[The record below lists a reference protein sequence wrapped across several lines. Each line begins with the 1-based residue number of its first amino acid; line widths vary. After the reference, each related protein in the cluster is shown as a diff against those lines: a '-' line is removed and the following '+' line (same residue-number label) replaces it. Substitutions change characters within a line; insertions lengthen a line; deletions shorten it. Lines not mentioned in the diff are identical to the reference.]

1 MTCLLALSGFAFASD
16 PYISIKLDIQ
26 NQTGQNKFNV
36 SVHQAETANIR
47 AYLYQSGVPWTPT
60 TNYGAVFGYGFS
72 RENSTSMVRRTGT
85 VLGVT
90 NYVEFAMSKTD
101 LNTNGNFFAQVM
113 VTNTTSEWVFNDGM
127 ILIQKN
133 PIGSASSAPTL
144 YSGVDYALITF
155 QNATNGPLVAGSNVT
170 FRSVGSRGQYAI
182 DVSDSCDNSAY
193 SNYVYGIT
201 TNLGSNVVSMLATE
215 TNLGVNVEL
224 LKTGTN
230 NLQSQITTNYGTLLG
245 ITNVHAQLSG
255 HDAHGGVVLLS
266 ETGSLG
272 VAYAANA
279 GTATIAGISSNAI
292 YAEEAYLL
300 DGYWGSAASAGYSIM
315 SPCNGVVGS
324 NNWVLAFSGYGGDGV
339 STHWT
344 NVADSVQGANADTA
358 LGWGNH
364 ALAGYAVLANTGL
377 WGVAYAEN
385 ANIANSAGNADIATA
400 ISEGVTNALLATA
413 GGLTF
418 NNATNAT
425 TLNSQAAAFYMDL
438 AGHTN
443 LGGFAADGNLNMN
456 GKDVT
461 NVTSITFVTN
471 TVKMLSAVYAGTN
484 CVGFTLAGTNYWIAL
499 E

>member
-1 MTCLLALSGFAFASD
+1 MKKTIMTCLLALSGFAFASD

-279 GTATIAGISSNAI
+279 GTATVATAVSETQSNVFARLSLDNTYASGVTQYMNSITLTSGTTKITIKADSAQNSLLLTGIGMPATQDYVLKWDITSGAIGYEAESGLSVERASSA
-292 YAEEAYLL
+292 
-300 DGYWGSAASAGYSIM
+300 GSADSA
-315 SPCNGVVGS
+315 
-324 NNWVLAFSGYGGDGV
+324 
-339 STHWT
+339 
-344 NVADSVQGANADTA
+344 
-358 LGWGNH
+358 
-364 ALAGYAVLANTGL
+364 
-377 WGVAYAEN
+377 AYA
-385 ANIANSAGNADIATA
+385 SGVT
-400 ISEGVTNALLATA
+400 EGVTNAILATA

-438 AGHTN
+438 AGHTT